1 MEGGVV
7 FIIIMDKIMC
17 NYIWFENV
25 YLYKICENENVL
37 DYLFL
42 FDVVFIVFGF
52 NVLFFVMI
60 VLKYVLLCFN
70 IVLEYFFLILCD
82 KIMNEIMLF
91 FFFFVLMF

>member
-1 MEGGVV
+1 M
-7 FIIIMDKIMC
+7 
-17 NYIWFENV
+17 
-25 YLYKICENENVL
+25 L

-60 VLKYVLLCFN
+60 VLKYVVLCFN

-91 FFFFVLMF
+91 FFFFYINVLSVFVS